1 MGLFKLISLYRTLEK
16 HLYHF
21 SVEEIR
27 LYQQEQVLDL
37 VRYAK
42 ENSPFY
48 HDSYHGLP
56 LKNLEDFRHLPTI
69 NKAKMMKYFD
79 TINTADLKKEEVMEY
94 ALDKELNKD
103 YLGYYRDRYVVGLSS
118 GTSGNKGLYVTPKA
132 LTTQLPAAFL
142 SRGGVRISDLPARI
156 LFMLRVFSQGFSD
169 INAPFL
175 KLKYL
180 HTMTPVKEI
189 VQTLKKQRINILMA
203 PPSLLRVLLPF
214 AEEIHGLKKIITYAE
229 VLEKEEKA
237 RFALAF
243 HCPVLEIYQASEG
256 QVGSPCKKG
265 QLHINED
272 MIYVELYDEKGE
284 PVQDTKTPIQ
294 RMIVTNL
301 VNRVQPLIRYEM
313 NDLIALGEPCSCGS
327 HFRVIDHI
335 IGRHDDVLLLTD
347 EEGNE
352 RSVFPD
358 LVSRWI
364 MTTSD
369 AIREYRVFH
378 KQRTNNL
385 KIEVEL
391 LGEATD
397 LEEKLT
403 KRLHDEFHFYNI
415 EINVEVVYAHIALS
429 EGNLKFKRFIVTP

>member
-21 SVEEIR
+21 SVEEIKR
-27 LYQQEQVLDL
+27 YQEKEVLDL
-37 VRYAK
+37 VRFAK

-48 HDSYHGLP
+48 HDFYQGLP
-56 LKNLEDFRHLPTI
+56 LENLEDFRHLPTI
-69 NKAKMMKYFD
+69 NKAIMMKFFD
-79 TINTADLKKEEVMEY
+79 TINTADLKKDEVMEY
-94 ALDKELNKD
+94 AVEKELNKD

-142 SRGGVRISDLPARI
+142 SRGGVRLSDLPARI
-156 LFMLRVFSQGFSD
+156 LFMLRVFSQGFND

-203 PPSLLRVLLPF
+203 PPSLLRVLLPY
-214 AEEIHGLKKIITYAE
+214 AEEIHGLKKVITYAE

-237 RFALAF
+237 RFAAAF
-243 HCPVLEIYQASEG
+243 RCPVLEIYQASEG
-256 QVGSPCKKG
+256 QMGSPCKKG

-272 MIYVELYDEKGE
+272 MIYVELYDEKGA
-284 PVQDTKTPIQ
+284 PVQDAKTPVH

-313 NDLIALGEPCSCGS
+313 NDLIALGEACPCGS

-335 IGRHDDVLLLTD
+335 IGRHDDVLLLTNED
-347 EEGNE
+347 GVE

-378 KQRTNNL
+378 KQHTNNL

-391 LGEATD
+391 LGEEPD
-397 LEEKLT
+397 LEEKLA
-403 KRLHDEFHFYNI
+403 KRLHDEFHFYDI

>member
-1 MGLFKLISLYRTLEK
+1 MGIFKLISLYKTLER

-21 SVEEIR
+21 SNEEIR
-27 LYQQEQVLDL
+27 LYQEEEVLRL
-37 VRYAK
+37 VRFAK
-42 ENSPFY
+42 EKSPFY
-48 HDSYHGLP
+48 RDLYQGLP
-56 LKNLEDFRHLPTI
+56 LENLEDFRHLPTI
-69 NKAKMMKYFD
+69 NKSTMMKYFD
-79 TINTADLKKEEVMEY
+79 TINTADLKKEDVMAY
-94 ALDKELNKD
+94 ALEKELNKD
-103 YLGYYRDRYVVGLSS
+103 YLGYYQDKFVVGLSS
-118 GTSGNKGLYVTPKA
+118 GTSGNKGLYVTPKE

-142 SRGGVRISDLPARI
+142 SRGGVRTSDLPARI

-180 HTMTPVKEI
+180 HTMTPVADI
-189 VQTLKKQRINILMA
+189 VLAIKKQRINILMA

-214 AEEIHGLKKIITYAE
+214 ASEIHGLKKVITYAE
-229 VLEKEEKA
+229 VLEKEEKE

-256 QVGSPCKKG
+256 QLGSPCKNG

-272 MIYVELYDEKGE
+272 MIYVELYDEKGNL
-284 PVQDTKTPIQ
+284 VHDTKTPIH

-301 VNRVQPLIRYEM
+301 VNQVQPLIRYEM

-327 HFRVIDHI
+327 SFRVIDHI
-335 IGRHDDVLLLTD
+335 IGRHDDVLLLKD
-347 EEGNE
+347 KKGLE

-378 KQRTNNL
+378 KQHTNDL
-385 KIEVEL
+385 KIEVESL
-391 LGEATD
+391 NQAID
-397 LEEKLT
+397 LKDKLI
-403 KRLHDEFHFYNI
+403 KRLHDEFLFYGI
-415 EINVEVVYAHIALS
+415 EINVEVVYGKIALA
-429 EGNLKFKRFIVTP
+429 EGNLKFKRFIVTE